1 MQTDHVVNGTVDE
14 SHTFAYNSLL
24 TMDKENAAGE
34 YFAWEPEK
42 RYVYYLHIPN
52 LLGHDIF
59 LDTCE
64 ILPWDEV
71 QTSEIPVEL

>member
-1 MQTDHVVNGTVDE
+1 
-14 SHTFAYNSLL
+14 
-24 TMDKENAAGE
+24 MDKENAAGE

-52 LLGHDIF
+52 LLGHDII